1 MAIGRRFLLYTIFSV
16 MLLVLGACGDAEEP
30 TAVPPVPT
38 VTLPDATATTPPTSA
53 PVRDIQSPLSP
64 VSTPLVAPAAQP
76 NSTPDRPYLLFF
88 STRDERQGWYLYD
101 FADGTETLAPFQD
114 IPGYRIAN
122 ALWIADLQA
131 FILQMIDTSTGQP
144 DLFLVDIAGDIVYPI
159 TQDFIEEGDAAFSA
173 ASGEFAF
180 ICVQND
186 LDVCK
191 SRSQGQGWMN
201 LTNIRTREA
210 SPIWSPDGSEILF
223 LSDASGIT
231 NLWLIGA
238 DGSDR
243 RNLSGLTL
251 GTELVVESSPSWSYA
266 NNLIVFQS
274 MRDENLEIYVVAP
287 DGTGIR
293 NLTQNPAG
301 DMDPVWSPTGDSVAF
316 QSNRDGGT
324 DIFVIDLAG
333 GPAVNVSRSPEAR
346 EINFIWS
353 PDGSQLY
360 FDSDENGDRN
370 IYVVNRDGSGKELLI
385 SSPADDVDPQWV
397 GPQGSN

>member
-1 MAIGRRFLLYTIFSV
+1 MAIGRHFLLYSILSV
-16 MLLVLGACGDAEEP
+16 LLLVLGACGDDEEP
-30 TAVPPVPT
+30 TAAPPVPT
-38 VTLPDATATTPPTSA
+38 VTLPDPTATSMPTATAD
-53 PVRDIQSPLSP
+53 RDIQSPLSP
-64 VSTPLVAPAAQP
+64 ISTPQFIAAAQP
-76 NSTPDRPYLLFF
+76 NATPDRPYLLFY
-88 STRDERQGWYLYD
+88 STRDDRLGWYLYD
-101 FADGTETLAPFQD
+101 FADGSETWAPFQD
-114 IPGYRIAN
+114 IPGYRVAN
-122 ALWIADLQA
+122 AIWVTDLQA
-131 FILQMIDTSTGQP
+131 FIVQMLQTSNGQN
-144 DLFLVDIAGDIVYPI
+144 DLFLVDIAGEIVYPI

-191 SRSQGQGWMN
+191 ARSQGQGWTN

-251 GTELVVESSPSWSYA
+251 GTELVVESSPSWSAA

-287 DGTGIR
+287 DGTGLR
-293 NLTQNPAG
+293 RLTENPAS
-301 DMDPVWSPTGDSVAF
+301 DMDPVWSPAGDSVAF
-316 QSNRDGGT
+316 QSDRDGGT
-324 DIFVIDLAG
+324 DIYVIDLAG
-333 GPAVNVSRSPEAR
+333 GPAVNISNSPQAR

-360 FDSDENGDRN
+360 FDSDEGGDHN
-370 IYVVNRDGSGKELLI
+370 IYVVNRDGSGKEVFI

-397 GPQGSN
+397 AP